1 VERGTGGGAAVE
13 NGLCG
18 SYCGGR
24 STGDGADGE
33 ARVQQR
39 IGREKIGTRA
49 IDLSGGKNRRPASRL
64 RKISRPMK
72 FPYHNSN
79 SKGKLPPWMP
89 PRELSLQNT
98 TIVGKVLASLR
109 I

>member
-1 VERGTGGGAAVE
+1 VERGAGGGAAVE

-24 STGDGADGE
+24 STGDGAGDE

-49 IDLSGGKNRRPASRL
+49 VDLSGGKIGGQRQDLEKYRVP
-64 RKISRPMK
+64 
-72 FPYHNSN
+72 
-79 SKGKLPPWMP
+79 
-89 PRELSLQNT
+89 
-98 TIVGKVLASLR
+98 
-109 I
+109 